1 MQAKRVNEMSIEHKI
16 TATGRKDEGKG
27 ASRRLRH
34 AARIPAIV
42 YGGHADPVSIQLEHE
57 KTWQASQNEWF
68 YSSILSLDLD
78 GTVEKVLLRDMQ
90 RHPYRQQIMHLDF
103 QRVSENEAIR
113 VSVPLHF
120 LNEDKSPAGKA
131 TDVAVTHEL
140 TEVAIS
146 CLPRNLP
153 EYLEWICPTQRRR
166 HTSICRRSS
175 ATRRRGAEL
184 KLGADHDVAVVL
196 ARGVREEVEEE
207 VVAVEGAEAAGAA
220 ADSQDE
226 EGQATKAKA
235 KRSNRH
241 VSVRPFRA
249 RRRTPWV
256 WTVCVSSSGSATPA
270 RNMHGPGT
278 TPGSVL
284 STCSPIGRT
293 NALALRA
300 SCSAKPRRC
309 TSPVARSGCSSR
321 PPT

>member
-1 MQAKRVNEMSIEHKI
+1 MSTEHKI

-34 AARIPAIV
+34 AARVPAIV

-120 LNEDKSPAGKA
+120 LNEDTSPAGKA
-131 TDVAVTHEL
+131 TDVVVMHEL

-153 EYLEWICPTQRRR
+153 EYLELDLSNLSVGDTIHLSQVKLPE
-166 HTSICRRSS
+166 
-175 ATRRRGAEL
+175 GVEVPEL
-184 KLGADHDVAVVL
+184 KLGADHDVAVVV
-196 ARGVREEVEEE
+196 ARFVREEVEEE
-207 VVAVEGAEAAGAA
+207 VLPVEGAEAAEAA
-220 ADSQDE
+220 ADSQGE
-226 EGQATKAKA
+226 EGQATEGEEK
-235 KRSNRH
+235 
-241 VSVRPFRA
+241 
-249 RRRTPWV
+249 
-256 WTVCVSSSGSATPA
+256 
-270 RNMHGPGT
+270 
-278 TPGSVL
+278 
-284 STCSPIGRT
+284 
-293 NALALRA
+293 
-300 SCSAKPRRC
+300 
-309 TSPVARSGCSSR
+309 
-321 PPT
+321 